1 MPKKHKHAIGINYN
15 DNYWIIFLKCI
26 GWILLGAG
34 AGFAFFY
41 FFRDFSVSVVDRFR
55 FLQGL
60 FGIRHYEEGMQYA
73 RVILTIFAANIV
85 STAAYFALGYLR
97 MLIPVSL
104 ITGLLVTVLLFTGT
118 IINKQASIPLEVIL
132 LMAIESFYRCI
143 ALSAG
148 EHLQK
153 NRQVIR
159 KWVPV
164 TNIIFIVLLLAGAA
178 FYEVFQIFGYIF

>member
-1 MPKKHKHAIGINYN
+1 MPLKPKSSIGINYN
-15 DNYWIIFLKCI
+15 DNYWIIFLKCL
-26 GWILLGAG
+26 GWILLGVAAG
-34 AGFAFFY
+34 YAFFY
-41 FFRDFSVSVVDRFR
+41 FFRDFSLSVVDRFR

-60 FGIRHYEEGMQYA
+60 FGIRHYEEGMQYT
-73 RVILTIFAANIV
+73 RVILTILAANIV

-97 MLIPVSL
+97 MLIPIAL

-118 IINKQASIPLEVIL
+118 IINQRAIIPLEVIL
-132 LMAIESFYRCI
+132 LMAAESFYRCI

-164 TNIIFIVLLLAGAA
+164 TSIIFTALLLVGAA

>member
-1 MPKKHKHAIGINYN
+1 MPIKPKHAIWINYN
-15 DNYWIIFLKCI
+15 DNYWIIFLKCL
-26 GWILLGAG
+26 GWILLGAA
-34 AGFAFFY
+34 AGYAFFY

-73 RVILTIFAANIV
+73 RVVIMIFAGNII

-97 MLIPVSL
+97 MLIPIAL

-118 IINKQASIPLEVIL
+118 IINQQPAIPVEVIL

-159 KWVPV
+159 KWVPI
-164 TNIIFIVLLLAGAA
+164 TSIMFTALLLAGAA

>member
-1 MPKKHKHAIGINYN
+1 MPIKPKHAIRIYYN
-15 DNYWIIFLKCI
+15 DNYWIIFLKCL
-26 GWILLGAG
+26 GWILLGAA
-34 AGFAFFY
+34 AGYVFFY

-73 RVILTIFAANIV
+73 RVILMIFAGNII

-97 MLIPVSL
+97 MLIPISIL
-104 ITGLLVTVLLFTGT
+104 TGFLVTVLLFTGT
-118 IINKQASIPLEVIL
+118 VNNQQAAIPLEVIL
-132 LMAIESFYRCI
+132 LMGTESFYRCI

-153 NRQVIR
+153 NRQIIR
-159 KWVPV
+159 KWVPI
-164 TNIIFIVLLLAGAA
+164 TSIIFIVLLLAGAA

>member
-1 MPKKHKHAIGINYN
+1 MPIKPKHAIRINYN
-15 DNYWIIFLKCI
+15 DNYWIIFLKCL
-26 GWILLGAG
+26 GWILLGAA
-34 AGFAFFY
+34 AGYVFFY

-73 RVILTIFAANIV
+73 RVILMIFAGNII

-97 MLIPVSL
+97 MLIPISIL
-104 ITGLLVTVLLFTGT
+104 TGFLVTVLLFTGT
-118 IINKQASIPLEVIL
+118 VNNQQAAIPLEVIL
-132 LMAIESFYRCI
+132 LMGTESFYRCI

-153 NRQVIR
+153 NRQIIR
-159 KWVPV
+159 KWVPI
-164 TNIIFIVLLLAGAA
+164 TSIIFIVLLLAGAA

>member
-1 MPKKHKHAIGINYN
+1 MPAGTKHSIRVNYN
-15 DNYWIIFLKCI
+15 DNYWIIFLKCL

-34 AGFAFFY
+34 AGYAFFY

-73 RVILTIFAANIV
+73 RVILMIFAGNLI
-85 STAAYFALGYLR
+85 STTAYFALGYLR
-97 MLIPVSL
+97 MLIPISIL
-104 ITGLLVTVLLFTGT
+104 TGFLVTLLLFTGT
-118 IINKQASIPLEVIL
+118 VANQQAVIPAEVIL
-132 LMAIESFYRCI
+132 LMAAESFYRCI

-159 KWVPV
+159 KWVTV
-164 TNIIFIVLLLAGAA
+164 TSIIFIVLLLAGAA